1 MKGPCNAIAV
11 TAKTWPNDDHR
22 PSCAHAAVPGMSA
35 TAELGS
41 WITFRTELTD
51 SRRQGRADAGS
62 RGEEYTLAQEDQNQ
76 DSAAAGMASPIVET
90 LEQQNAG
97 TSPFWL

>member
-1 MKGPCNAIAV
+1 MKAPCNAITV

-22 PSCAHAAVPGMSA
+22 QSCAHAAVPGMSA
-35 TAELGS
+35 TAELES
-41 WITFRTELTD
+41 WITFHTD
-51 SRRQGRADAGS
+51 LSDSHRQGRADAGS
-62 RGEEYTLAQEDQNQ
+62 RGEEYALAQEVQNQ
-76 DSAAAGMASPIVET
+76 DSAAGMASPMVET